1 MCSMDSVEK
10 ELFIMTQRNKF
21 PSNRLSNCSN
31 ICPEFANHKSAN
43 LSCCMVYYSELHCLF
58 LLSLKFYLLY
68 HYNIRIPRYRK
79 FYQDPFVTCTEQKC
93 DLSAIISKCFTVKT
107 RELPL
112 LILVLLYNSEP
123 HFSIFSNVSWGL
135 FVISSPVLFC
145 DNSWQFL
152 SHSQS
157 LTYTV
162 YTRVNQFLYL

>member
-1 MCSMDSVEK
+1 
-10 ELFIMTQRNKF
+10 MTQRNKF

-107 RELPL
+107 LASHVSYPC
-112 LILVLLYNSEP
+112 S
-123 HFSIFSNVSWGL
+123 FSS
-135 FVISSPVLFC
+135 C
-145 DNSWQFL
+145 CTTR
-152 SHSQS
+152 SH
-157 LTYTV
+157 TFPYFPM
-162 YTRVNQFLYL
+162 YPEGYL